1 GLLERT
7 VKRTDEVTLELD
19 ATKNAKTPWVK
30 LAELDSARLD
40 GAALLAE
47 LLQERSVSSA
57 SRVRNDL
64 AKTVDDTLADR
75 LLTAC
80 QGDTKL
86 RDRVKP
92 YAHLLRTDPWGYP
105 LVYPAGAFIVTTG
118 SDRRETGTH
127 YTPKSLTEAIV
138 VETLTPVAYVGPA
151 EGKPREQWALK
162 LPR

>member
-1 GLLERT
+1 
-7 VKRTDEVTLELD
+7 
-19 ATKNAKTPWVK
+19 
-30 LAELDSARLD
+30 
-40 GAALLAE
+40 
-47 LLQERSVSSA
+47 
-57 SRVRNDL
+57 
-64 AKTVDDTLADR
+64 LADR

-80 QGDTKL
+80 LGDTKL

-138 VETLTPVAYVGPA
+138 AETLTPVAYVGPA
-151 EGKPREQWALK
+151 EGTPREQWV
-162 LPR
+162 